1 MSKRQLNRRQRWR
14 IEKIQQERLA
24 RAAKKQH
31 QAEAD
36 IAHDLE
42 PPQTGLL
49 VAHHGQKVLIEAED
63 GNRHVCHFRAN
74 LLHMVV
80 GDEVIWQ
87 APKSPGDG
95 VVVALAKRKTV
106 LKRPDYYGRL
116 KPVAANID
124 QIFITFAPAPI
135 PSTQLIDRYL
145 VAAEL
150 AGITPVLLLNKADL
164 IDPEL
169 EEYFAETE
177 RMYRHLGYDVLRA
190 SATSATGLEAL
201 HQRLKGKTSAFVGQS
216 GVGKSSLV
224 NALLPEA
231 NLNTQGLS
239 STSGLGQ
246 HTTTTALLFHLP
258 KGGRLIDSPGIREFG
273 LWHIDEHELLAGYP
287 ELANLAGECRF
298 RNCTHRHEPGC
309 AWQNAVAE
317 GKVHAE
323 RLDNF
328 FRIADTL
335 DSHQRQRYHD

>member
-14 IEKIQQERLA
+14 IEKIQQERLE

-31 QAEAD
+31 QTEAD
-36 IAHDLE
+36 VAHDLE
-42 PPQTGLL
+42 PPQTGIL
-49 VAHHGQKVLIEAED
+49 VAHHGQKVIIEAND
-63 GNRHVCHFRAN
+63 GDRHRCHFRAN

-95 VVVALAKRKTV
+95 VVVALAERRTV
-106 LKRPDYYGRL
+106 LKRPDYYGHL

-124 QIFITFAPAPI
+124 QLFITFAPAPI

-150 AGITPVLLLNKADL
+150 AGIAPVLLLNKADL
-164 IDPEL
+164 IDEEL
-169 EEYFAETE
+169 EEYFADIENL
-177 RMYRHLGYDVLRA
+177 YRQLNYAFLRV
-190 SATSATGLEAL
+190 SATSAIGLDDL
-201 HQRLKGKTSAFVGQS
+201 HQALSGKTSVFVGQS

-224 NALLPEA
+224 NALLPDA
-231 NLNTQGLS
+231 QLNTQGLS

-246 HTTTTALLFHLP
+246 HTTTTAQLFQLP
-258 KGGRLIDSPGIREFG
+258 TGGRLIDSPGIREFG
-273 LWHIDEHELLAGYP
+273 LWHIDDNELLAGYP

-309 AWQNAVAE
+309 AWQNAVDE
-317 GKVHAE
+317 GKVDAE

-335 DSHQRQRYHD
+335 DAHQRQRYHD